1 MIPGLRNL
9 LLFLLLLAS
18 CAVQAQRSYSAHS
31 VLASGKWFQLGIPET
46 GVYRLNA
53 GQIVQMGFTIPLPSR
68 EIRLYGNRIQ
78 LAGEAN
84 NSDYADD
91 LQEMAILVNDGGD
104 GSFDAADHLLFY
116 AKGPHPWERDTV
128 LRTFNRRTNI
138 YSYTAYV
145 YLTMGGNGKRINSP
159 LLPQTA
165 DHQLNNYQYRY
176 HYEKDT
182 FNLLSSGQQWFGER
196 FLADGITSARFSIP
210 FSSPVAG
217 SEVHIMSQVAA
228 RAVGSSSSFA
238 ITLGGQNLFTQTVA
252 AVSSSNLDLF
262 ARENRQ
268 GGTLILPDN
277 AGNSLEI
284 VYQFQSANSSAIGWL
299 DNFSVLATCE
309 LKIVAGRQLDF
320 RSWTGIGKGQ
330 TARYSLSASADA
342 RVWRVSNALEPVEIS
357 FVRANDSLHFNDHHE
372 KPEEYIAFSQ
382 PMEPVLKGVVNNQD
396 LHGEEIPE
404 MVIITPPQLEI
415 AANRLANWHRQHDGL
430 SCLVVNTEEV
440 YHEFGA
446 GQPSP
451 TAIRNFL
458 KMFYDRAGADTS
470 RSPRFLLLFGDAN
483 YDFKG
488 KQGGRNGVPSYQSSF
503 SLDPLSSYV
512 SDDYFGFLDDHE
524 DINSGLI
531 TNLLDLSIGRI
542 PVSDLQSANHYIDKI
557 IAYHD
562 PAVMGE
568 WRNEL
573 LLIADDEDNN
583 LHLQDAEDIA
593 GVALATNPG
602 ILQQK
607 VYLDAFP
614 QQSDAGGSRYPAVNQ
629 ELAERMQKGVLIWNY
644 SGHGGFRR
652 LAEEVVLDRDIVDG
666 WEQGGKLPLFITATC
681 DFAPFDNPAINSLGE
696 YLLLKP
702 VGGAIALMTTTRLVF
717 AFSNRI
723 MNRNYLQAAL
733 EPQLG
738 GHFRSLGQ
746 AVMAAKNRTY
756 QTSGDIFNNRK
767 FLLLGDPAMTLAFPR
782 HQVITTH
789 VKGKPVGSGTDTL
802 KALQEVKVEGII
814 SDGNGQIL
822 NGFNGTVFPQVL
834 DRPYEIKTLGNDPG
848 SPVQTFEVQDR
859 SIFRGKATVING
871 KFSFS
876 FLVPKDINYPV
887 GSVRISYYAMSEA
900 EDARGS
906 YSNMVIAG
914 SVIPPS
920 DNEGP
925 AIRIWLNDSS
935 FRDGAT
941 VGASSLLMVSLAD
954 SSGINVLGNGI
965 GHDISLIINND
976 PASEIILNRF
986 FEADADT
993 YKSGKLFYRLPELPE
1008 GSYSLRIKAW
1018 DLLNNSS
1025 EKTISFKVRDELLVE
1040 ALGIWP
1046 NPSSGAVS
1054 FAISTNR
1061 QNGSLQAEMDIFSIN
1076 GQLLKKI
1083 NGTIIVSANRSYM
1096 DWNGADQQGKRLAPG
1111 IYVCRLRVRTAN
1123 GKEAV
1128 AVSKL
1133 LRF

>member
-1 MIPGLRNL
+1 MVRGLRNL

-18 CAVQAQRSYSAHS
+18 GVLYAQRSYSPHS
-31 VLASGKWFQLGIPET
+31 VLASGKWFQLGIT
-46 GVYRLNA
+46 ASGVYRLDG
-53 GQIVQMGFTIPLPSR
+53 GQLGQMGFTIPLPSS
-68 EIRLYGNRIQ
+68 EIRLYGNRGV

-84 NSDYADD
+84 NSEYSDD
-91 LQEMAILVNDGGD
+91 LQEMAIGVNDGGD
-104 GSFDAADHLLFY
+104 GSFDTNDHILFY
-116 AKGPHPWERDTV
+116 AAGPHRWERDTV
-128 LRTFNRRTNI
+128 LRTYTRHTNI
-138 YSYTAYV
+138 YSDTTYV
-145 YLTMGGNGKRINSP
+145 YLTTGGNGKRIASP
-159 LLPQTA
+159 QLPQIA
-165 DHQLNNYQYRY
+165 DHQINSYQYRY
-176 HYEKDT
+176 HYEKDS

-196 FLADGITSARFSIP
+196 FLADGITRASFSIP
-210 FSSPVAG
+210 VPFAVAG
-217 SEVHIMSQVAA
+217 SDVNVISGIVA
-228 RAVGSSSSFA
+228 RAVGSSSSFVLMLA
-238 ITLGGQNLFTQTVA
+238 GKTLFTQTVA
-252 AVSSSNLDLF
+252 GVSSSNLDLF

-268 GGTLILPDN
+268 GGTITLPDN
-277 AGNSLEI
+277 AGNNLEL
-284 VYQFQSANSSAIGWL
+284 VYQFQSSNSSAIGWL
-299 DNFSVLATCE
+299 DYFSVLATCE
-309 LKIVAGRQLDF
+309 LKLVAGRQLDF

-330 TARYSLSASADA
+330 TARYSLSASADT
-342 RVWRVSNALEPVEIS
+342 RVWRVSDALEPVEIPL
-357 FVRANDSLHFNDHHE
+357 VRTNDSLHFNDHHE

-396 LHGEEIPE
+396 LHGEDIPE
-404 MVIITPPQLEI
+404 MVIISPPQLEQ
-415 AANRLANWHRQHDGL
+415 AANKLANWHRQHDGL
-430 SCLVVNTEEV
+430 NCLVVNTEAV

-446 GQPSP
+446 GQPTP
-451 TAIRNFL
+451 TAIRNFM
-458 KMFYDRAGADTS
+458 KMFYDRAGADIS
-470 RSPRFLLLFGDAN
+470 RSPRYLLLLGDAN

-488 KQGGRNGVPSYQSSF
+488 KEGRRNWVPSYQSSF

-512 SDDYFGFLDDHE
+512 TDDYFGFLDDQE

-531 TNLLDLSIGRI
+531 TNLLDLAIGRI
-542 PVSDLQSANHYIDKI
+542 PVSDPESADHYINKI

-607 VYLDAFP
+607 IYLDAFP

-629 ELAERMQKGVLIWNY
+629 QLAERMQKGVLIWNY

-702 VGGAIALMTTTRLVF
+702 AGGAIALMTTTRLVF

-733 EPQLG
+733 EPQPG

-746 AVMAAKNRTY
+746 AVMAAKNKTY

-789 VKGKPVGSGTDTL
+789 VNGKPAGSGADTL

-814 SDGNGQIL
+814 SDGNGQVL
-822 NGFNGTVFPQVL
+822 NGFNGTVYPQVL

-848 SPVQTFEVQDR
+848 SPVQSFEVQDR
-859 SIFRGKATVING
+859 SIFRGKASVING

-876 FLVPKDINYPV
+876 FLVPKDINYSL
-887 GSVRISYYAMSEA
+887 GNVRVSYYAMSEA

-906 YSNMVIAG
+906 YSNIVIAG

-920 DNEGP
+920 DQEGP
-925 AIRIWLNDSS
+925 EIRIWLNDSS
-935 FRDGAT
+935 FREGAT
-941 VGASSLLMVSLAD
+941 VGASPLLMVSLAD

-986 FEADADT
+986 FEADTDT
-993 YKSGKLFYRLPELPE
+993 YKSGKLIYHLPELPE

-1040 ALGIWP
+1040 ELAIWP
-1046 NPSSGAVS
+1046 NPSSGVVR
-1054 FAISTNR
+1054 FVISSN
-1061 QNGSLQAEMDIFSIN
+1061 QKNGALQAEMDIFSIN